1 MTFKKTRKSKKQ
13 KFTLE
18 KSKTN
23 LKQIVKNKKTNTRP
37 QSFKSYASN
46 NYYIDHPYFN
56 IIFEG
61 TRNINIE
68 CPELLED
75 IPHTFSFPQQENAGN
90 VRFSTLLKKVDE
102 TMFKTIYT
110 FT

>member
-1 MTFKKTRKSKKQ
+1 MTFKKTRQSNKKST
-13 KFTLE
+13 FILE
-18 KSKTN
+18 KSKTKS
-23 LKQIVKNKKTNTRP
+23 KQIVKNKKTDTKPRILKP
-37 QSFKSYASN
+37 YASN
-46 NYYIDHPYFN
+46 NYYVDHPYFN
-56 IIFEG
+56 ILFEG
-61 TRNINIE
+61 NRNINIE

-75 IPHTFSFPQQENAGN
+75 TFSFSFPQQENAGN